1 MTDAL
6 LLLFA
11 RVATISPTP
20 SPTSSTFSPG
30 VISTRATDDNVVRPG
45 WLGFLVFLAMAVAV
59 YFLLRSFVRH
69 LKRVDFDEGVDPGAV
84 PAPKVDPSG
93 RPSGD

>member
-6 LLLFA
+6 LLLVA
-11 RVATISPTP
+11 RVATISPSP
-20 SPTSSTFSPG
+20 SPTSSTFAPN
-30 VISTRATDDNVVRPG
+30 VVSTRATDDSVVRPG

-69 LKRVDFDEGVDPGAV
+69 LKRVDFDEGVEPGAV
-84 PAPKVDPSG
+84 PAPKAEQSG